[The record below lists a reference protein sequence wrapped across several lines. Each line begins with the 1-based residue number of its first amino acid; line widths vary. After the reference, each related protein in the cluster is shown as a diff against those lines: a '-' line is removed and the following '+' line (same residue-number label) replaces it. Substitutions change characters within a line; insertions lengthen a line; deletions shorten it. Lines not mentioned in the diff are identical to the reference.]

1 MLIENFLNNIAY
13 LYYPKDKS
21 IFDLDYN
28 DTTEHRLYMKKVYLN
43 HSCDDDEL
51 VLFLKKLNEKIKPLS
66 IVEFKMGSN
75 FPSYN
80 FQIILDSNKSN
91 VISVYISH
99 LIPFFHIRQLEG
111 NINLNKSEISINKDY
126 SGQVL
131 DLVNLIKN
139 ELNQNI
145 FYYEFPD
152 DKLLKTIP
160 KIRTE
165 ENFTYFNAF
174 FIDYYRIINF

>member
-1 MLIENFLNNIAY
+1 MLFANFLNTIAY

-28 DTTEHRLYMKKVYLN
+28 DTIEYSRFIKKVHLCHSSN
-43 HSCDDDEL
+43 HEL
-51 VLFLKKLNEKIKPLS
+51 VLFLKKINNKIKPLS
-66 IVEFKMGSN
+66 IVELKMGSN

-80 FQIILDSNKSN
+80 FQIILNSSKMN
-91 VISVYISH
+91 VISIYISH

-111 NINLNKSEISINKDY
+111 SINFDRGKIFVNKDY
-126 SGQVL
+126 SFEVL
-131 DLVNLIKN
+131 ALVNLIKK
-139 ELNQNI
+139 ELNENL

-165 ENFTYFNAF
+165 ENFTYLNAF

>member
-1 MLIENFLNNIAY
+1 MLFENFLNTISY
-13 LYYPKDKS
+13 FYYPKDKS

-28 DTTEHRLYMKKVYLN
+28 DSIEYKRYLEKVYTN
-43 HSCDDDEL
+43 HSSNDEL
-51 VLFLKKLNEKIKPLS
+51 ILFLKKLNEKIKPLS
-66 IVEFKMGSN
+66 IAEFKMGSN

-80 FQIILDSNKSN
+80 FQIILDSNKLN

-111 NINLNKSEISINKDY
+111 SVNFNRSEISVNKDY
-126 SGQVL
+126 SVQVL
-131 DLVNLIKN
+131 ALVNLIKN
-139 ELNQNI
+139 ELNQNL

-152 DKLLKTIP
+152 DKILKMIP

-165 ENFTYFNAF
+165 ENFTYLNAF

>member
-1 MLIENFLNNIAY
+1 MLFENFLNNISY
-13 LYYPKDKS
+13 LYYPKNKS

-28 DTTEHRLYMKKVYLN
+28 DSIEYRRYMEKVYLN
-43 HSCDDDEL
+43 HSSNNEL
-51 VLFLKKLNEKIKPLS
+51 ILFLKKLNDKIKPLS

-80 FQIILDSNKSN
+80 FQIILDSNKLN
-91 VISVYISH
+91 VISVYVSH
-99 LIPFFHIRQLEG
+99 LIPFFHIRQLEV
-111 NINLNKSEISINKDY
+111 NISFNRSEISVNKDY
-126 SGQVL
+126 SIQVL
-131 DLVNLIKN
+131 ALVNLIKN
-139 ELNQNI
+139 ELNQNL

-165 ENFTYFNAF
+165 ENFTYLNAF